1 MSLDQSERSKWSR
14 QQAQNLILRFFS
26 HNYHNYSMFRDVPG
40 CSGMFRDVPCSGFY
54 RRPPFVAKMVKV
66 SKEHLETN
74 ELSNS
79 QGPLNGFS
87 NFTTTTKVQQ
97 IIRILTTRKCNYS
110 FIFASIPS
118 DSILISRM
126 PNCAYNRW
134 VLTCLCGEISRQ
146 KLR

>member
-1 MSLDQSERSKWSR
+1 MKKILKGKFRKLRPTFNRAARIIEVNRHIFDTYVLFTAFSESLDP
-14 QQAQNLILRFFS
+14 L
-26 HNYHNYSMFRDVPG
+26 
-40 CSGMFRDVPCSGFY
+40 
-54 RRPPFVAKMVKV
+54 VAKIVKV

-87 NFTTTTKVQQ
+87 NFTTTTKVQE

-134 VLTCLCGEISRQ
+134 VLTCLLCGEISGQ